1 MNLQFT
7 QEELDF
13 QKEVK
18 DWIKENYPS
27 DMKERYVNS
36 PNGHLTKE
44 EHVQWQQALFSK
56 GWAGINWPKENG
68 GASFS
73 ASQKY
78 IFSKEMAAAR
88 APSHHHLRPYPHAP
102 VRSPN
107 PHGHRHLQWPC
118 LLYRP

>member
-56 GWAGINWPKENG
+56 GWAGINWPKEYGVLLSLLLKNTFLAKRWLQQELL
-68 GASFS
+68 ASLHLE
-73 ASQKY
+73 SQ
-78 IFSKEMAAAR
+78 
-88 APSHHHLRPYPHAP
+88 
-102 VRSPN
+102 
-107 PHGHRHLQWPC
+107 W
-118 LLYRP
+118 LLL